1 MPDDEFKEQL
11 ERRIAGYRSMRD
23 RMQADIRDLQDAL
36 EQVSQRLE
44 SAERMYGLEF
54 GEPLPSTV
62 VVELLPIREPTAE
75 GPLTGLSWRQAMIRV
90 LSQEGRPMHVRE
102 LWERLQAGGF
112 RTDAQDPLRSIVAI
126 AVRNDDLVKVR
137 PNTYALRRPADTE
150 EAPLF

>member
-1 MPDDEFKEQL
+1 MPDDEFKGQL
-11 ERRIAGYRSMRD
+11 ERRIAGYRAMRD
-23 RMQADIRDLQDAL
+23 GMQADIRDLQDAL
-36 EQVSQRLE
+36 EQASQRLE
-44 SAERMYGLEF
+44 SAERMYELEF

-62 VVELLPIREPTAE
+62 VVEMLPVREPAAE
-75 GPLTGLSWRQAMIRV
+75 GPLTSLSWRQAMIRV

-137 PNTYALRRPADTE
+137 PNTYALTRPADTE
-150 EAPLF
+150 EAPLL